1 MSLLLKNLLFTLLI
15 PGTVGVYLPLIIAR
29 GRGLAAFPPLVTLGV
44 VLYALGACAYA
55 WTVWDFATS
64 GKGTPFPLSGPR
76 KLVVRGLYQ
85 YTRNPMYLGVI
96 LVIFG
101 WAALFASGW
110 LVVYALGVWLFNHLF
125 VVFYEEPRLKQ
136 LFGEE
141 YEAYRAEVSRW
152 LPHLPRKPFA

>member
-29 GRGLAAFPPLVTLGV
+29 GRGLAGFPPLVTLGV